1 MKKCMMFVYAG
12 GNGPSVFFSD
22 LLSFTIGLLFFLFPV
37 ELPQRGNDSS
47 LISQKLPGSLDELLL
62 LFSR

>member
-1 MKKCMMFVYAG
+1 MKKCMMSVYAR
-12 GNGPSVFFSD
+12 GNGPSLFFSD

-37 ELPQRGNDSS
+37 ALPQRGNDGS

-62 LFSR
+62 LFNR